1 MEVAADEILKAPGE
15 SALRVEGVAERAYCG
30 VGTGYMSRG
39 STLSYRP
46 CCRDSNTGSDL
57 ARTLEDGGRE
67 IPNTDSVKGSLNLPE
82 EPSADRVSSWED
94 MGSSRVIKACRL
106 PVIPTLGCFLLN
118 TFERGLSMVE
128 ADDPETKEGV
138 RVLMLTCTSSFGS
151 RDEELAD
158 LYDVNPG
165 R

>member
-1 MEVAADEILKAPGE
+1 
-15 SALRVEGVAERAYCG
+15 
-30 VGTGYMSRG
+30 
-39 STLSYRP
+39 
-46 CCRDSNTGSDL
+46 
-57 ARTLEDGGRE
+57 
-67 IPNTDSVKGSLNLPE
+67 
-82 EPSADRVSSWED
+82 
-94 MGSSRVIKACRL
+94 
-106 PVIPTLGCFLLN
+106 
-118 TFERGLSMVE
+118 MVE

>member
-1 MEVAADEILKAPGE
+1 ME
-15 SALRVEGVAERAYCG
+15 
-30 VGTGYMSRG
+30 
-39 STLSYRP
+39 
-46 CCRDSNTGSDL
+46 
-57 ARTLEDGGRE
+57 
-67 IPNTDSVKGSLNLPE
+67 
-82 EPSADRVSSWED
+82 
-94 MGSSRVIKACRL
+94 SSRVTKACRL